1 MILNNADNIMLG
13 GSEVDRVYCGSV
25 VVWQRGGNIPA
36 EVLAYAQ
43 DIITHYNL
51 SGEIGVDYSL
61 LYCLS
66 KHFKG
71 EIYYKVCLFD
81 TLTPN
86 FQWQV
91 SGSPASAGIL
101 RNNQTFNFYG
111 RTEYFVGSPS
121 YFTNSSETW
130 LSPLNTGE
138 YPINAEGTFDVSCI
152 SNYAQYVNTITY
164 TKI

>member
-1 MILNNADNIMLG
+1 MAHINGNKILF
-13 GSEVDRVYCGSV
+13 
-25 VVWQRGGNIPA
+25 GNMRQVQIPFDDLLYQEPAPEIPA
-36 EVLAYAQ
+36 EVLEYAQ

-51 SGEIGVDYSL
+51 SGEIGIDYSL
-61 LYCLS
+61 LYGLG

-71 EIYYKVCLFD
+71 EIYYEVCLFD

-101 RNNQTFNFYG
+101 RNNQMFNFYV
-111 RTEYFVGSPS
+111 RTEYFVGSPR

-138 YPINAEGTFDVSCI
+138 YPINTEGTFDVTCI
-152 SNYAQYVNTITY
+152 SNYADYVETIIY
-164 TKI
+164 SKV